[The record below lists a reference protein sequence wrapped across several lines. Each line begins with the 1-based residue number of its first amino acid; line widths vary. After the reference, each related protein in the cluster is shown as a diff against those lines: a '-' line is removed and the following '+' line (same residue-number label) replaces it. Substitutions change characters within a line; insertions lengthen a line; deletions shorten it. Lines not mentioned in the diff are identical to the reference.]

1 MNCLKAFSFMIK
13 KADIDVD
20 TRLMLF
26 VESLYSLLTLDSC
39 NAWQN
44 LTLDSFEQ
52 STTAS

>member
-39 NAWQN
+39 NTWQN
-44 LTLDSFEQ
+44 LALDSFEQ
-52 STTAS
+52 STTTS